1 MQNLNEFGAENLA
14 KNIELMDLTY
24 DPDAAVLG
32 HSKEIIGL
40 VKDYV
45 S

>member
-1 MQNLNEFGAENLA
+1 MQNLNEFGSDNLA
-14 KNIELMDLTY
+14 RNIELMDLTY
-24 DPDAAVLG
+24 DPDAQVLG
-32 HSKEIIGL
+32 KSKEIIGL